1 MTIIS
6 LFVGFVDRIMALD
19 DEYVAMIGMAVLVF
33 VLMVI
38 ITVLICTVGTRREGK
53 R

>member
-1 MTIIS
+1 
-6 LFVGFVDRIMALD
+6 MALD

-38 ITVLICTVGTRREGK
+38 ITVCRRCRPYNGTG
-53 R
+53 

>member
-1 MTIIS
+1 
-6 LFVGFVDRIMALD
+6 MALD

-38 ITVLICTVGTRREGK
+38 ITVCRLCRPYYGSG
-53 R
+53 